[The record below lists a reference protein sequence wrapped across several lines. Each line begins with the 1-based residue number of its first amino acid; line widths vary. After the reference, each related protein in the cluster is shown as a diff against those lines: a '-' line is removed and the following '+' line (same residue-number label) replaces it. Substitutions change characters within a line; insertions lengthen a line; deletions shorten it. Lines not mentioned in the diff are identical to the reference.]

1 MEHLIANSTQIQHR
15 EIRIFSD
22 SRTVVAIITL
32 NWVSDQYRVVI
43 KKSMT
48 ICLYWNPQ
56 IVWTPCH
63 SEVQGNDV
71 ADRLGKETAIE
82 AKELGEETGVVTVL
96 DIKIQARVSI

>member
-1 MEHLIANSTQIQHR
+1 M
-15 EIRIFSD
+15 
-22 SRTVVAIITL
+22 AIITL
-32 NWVSDQYRVVI
+32 NWVSDQYRDVI

-71 ADRLGKETAIE
+71 ADILAKAAAID
-82 AKELGEETGVVTVL
+82 AKELGEETSVVTVQ
-96 DIKIQARVSI
+96 DTKRQAIVSI